1 LAVAISGLAF
11 GWVARKLDQA
21 RRQEAAATVFIECGA
36 TLARENGNVTSIV
49 FSDYNEL
56 SDKDLKPVSAM
67 RYLDRISLQLTQVT
81 DRGLS
86 HLAKAPSLREVDINQ
101 SHVTETGADNLK
113 KLPRLEEV
121 RIWGAGG
128 TNSETHEELRSLLEG
143 VEIK

>member
-1 LAVAISGLAF
+1 M
-11 GWVARKLDQA
+11 
-21 RRQEAAATVFIECGA
+21 FIERGA
-36 TLARENGNVTSIV
+36 TLARKNGNVTSIV

-56 SDKDLKPVSAM
+56 SDEDLKHVSAM

-113 KLPRLEEV
+113 KLPKLEGV